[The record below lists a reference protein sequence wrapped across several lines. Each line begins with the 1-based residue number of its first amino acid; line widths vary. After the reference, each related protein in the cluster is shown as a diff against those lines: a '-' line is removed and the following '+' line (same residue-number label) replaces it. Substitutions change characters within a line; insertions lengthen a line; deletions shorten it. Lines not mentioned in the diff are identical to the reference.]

1 MTNTT
6 DIARTE
12 ETYQTLIDQIEGAAD
27 DFRSAY
33 DLLNSTV
40 GLIKHEKMDDPMRY
54 LVDMLKADREDA
66 ITLSK
71 RLEAIADF
79 SDTTEQAI
87 DAVYD
92 LICKGE
98 FGIDYWNV
106 CQGVIDAVDALD
118 ERGIDI
124 IKAEDPDTGDER
136 TVYCAAEYSPRTM
149 FAHAT
154 ALRYRMA
161 HQIGAVDPAGPLYA
175 DLKRFHTERTNMLSA
190 YNALIEYAP
199 EDLNISEHEYTIG
212 LIALTAALQALNL
225 LISRGEMLG
234 ASESADKLWRT
245 YGESAEA
252 REAKIAIISAYAL
265 CPIDIC

>member
-40 GLIKHEKMDDPMRY
+40 GLIRHEKMDNPTRY
-54 LVDMLKADREDA
+54 IVDMLSADRDDA
-66 ITLSK
+66 LALSK

-87 DAVYD
+87 SAVYG
-92 LICKGE
+92 LIRKGE
-98 FGIDYWNV
+98 FGIDCWNV
-106 CQGVIDAVDALD
+106 LQEGTDAVDALD

-124 IKAEDPDTGDER
+124 IKAEEPDTGDER

-154 ALRYRMA
+154 ALRYHMA

-175 DLKRFHTERTNMLSA
+175 DLKRFHAERTNMLST
-190 YNALIEYAP
+190 YNALMEYAP
-199 EDLNISEHEYTIG
+199 EDLHISAQEYTIG
-212 LIALTAALQALNL
+212 LIALTAALYALNL
-225 LISRGEMLG
+225 LIASGESLG
-234 ASESADKLWRT
+234 SSESANKLWRT
-245 YGESAEA
+245 YCDGTEA
-252 REAKIAIISAYAL
+252 REAKTAILSAYVH